1 MRNKYSW
8 EEEEIKEFIEQ
19 NGVGFNFG
27 IEINLSN
34 NNMEEEAFMVISDG
48 ELGEELFFGLM
59 EESGDLM
66 DNDYYYELIDI
77 IEDVK
82 WNYESQEE
90 IEELLKDKG
99 NLIINI
105 GWTKKL

>member
-8 EEEEIKEFIEQ
+8 DEEEIRDYIEQ

-27 IEINLSN
+27 IGITLSN
-34 NNMEEEAFMVISDG
+34 NNMEEEAFMVISDE

-59 EESGDLM
+59 EESGPM
-66 DNDYYYELIDI
+66 VDNDYYYELIDI

-82 WNYESQEE
+82 WDYEAKEE
-90 IEELLKDKG
+90 IDILLSDKED
-99 NLIINI
+99 LIISI
-105 GWTKKL
+105 GRIRKL